1 MAKSKQKDDMNKSK
15 KTLYGDTIVEAVV
28 AIAIYSIVAV
38 LALTSMSS
46 GLSAAQ
52 RNLESSMSRAAID
65 SQSDTLRYFY
75 ESYVAVKAGKADK
88 AHYEDIWNRIKPNGK
103 NNPEPTDL
111 GTLSDAS
118 CEALIEADKIAVE
131 NDRNHATDKLSI
143 FALSGRGA
151 LGTVRASGLTYYG
164 FGSASM
170 DESTYLARQV
180 VEPTEIIA
188 APLYPRITYK
198 NIDSS
203 ETLSDENYATDILT
217 SEGSGGVRQSR
228 VVKNSEGV
236 WVFPRKTEMS
246 YDFYVRTCWNPVGS
260 KMPST
265 FTSVVRL
272 YDAKI

>member
-1 MAKSKQKDDMNKSK
+1 MNKSK

-88 AHYEDIWNRIKPNGK
+88 AHYEDIWNRIKPNSGHSS
-103 NNPEPTDL
+103 EPTDL
-111 GTLSDAS
+111 ETLSDVS
-118 CEALIEADKIAVE
+118 CGALIEADKVA
-131 NDRNHATDKLSI
+131 AGGLI

-151 LGTVRASGLTYYG
+151 LGNVRSEAYYG
-164 FGSASM
+164 FGGAPM

-198 NIDSS
+198 NINSS
-203 ETLSDENYATDILT
+203 EILSDENYATDILS

-228 VVKNSEGV
+228 VAKNSEGV